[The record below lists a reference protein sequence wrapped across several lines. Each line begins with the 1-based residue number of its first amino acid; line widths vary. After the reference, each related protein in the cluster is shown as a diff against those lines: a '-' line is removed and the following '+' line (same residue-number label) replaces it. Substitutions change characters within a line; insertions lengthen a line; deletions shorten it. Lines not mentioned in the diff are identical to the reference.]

1 MSASPTSLAPTIAAP
16 DRPLPLPAGL
26 RAPAAIAVVFLT
38 LPLIAVLLRVPWS
51 SLPDRLGSDFVR
63 DALVLSLGCASAAT
77 VVCLVVGVPLGFLL
91 ARADGR
97 LGSLA
102 RALVTVP
109 LVMPPV
115 VGGIALLYAFGR
127 GGLLGGPVYDAT
139 GLTLPYSTAGVVV
152 AEAFVALPFLVIS
165 VEGVVRSAD
174 PRFAEVA
181 AALGARPWTVLR
193 RVWIPLARNGILA
206 GAVLAWARALG
217 EFGATITFAGSMQ
230 GRTETL
236 PLAAYAALYG
246 SNQDDALVL
255 ALLLI
260 VVSVAVLFALRGR
273 WRGAL
278 S

>member
-1 MSASPTSLAPTIAAP
+1 MTDPAGRT
-16 DRPLPLPAGL
+16 LPLPAAL
-26 RAPAAIAVVFLT
+26 RAPAAVAVLFLT
-38 LPLIAVLLRVPWS
+38 LPLLAVLLRVPWAT
-51 SLPDRLGSDFVR
+51 LPARLSSDFVR
-63 DALVLSLGCASAAT
+63 DALVLSLVCASAAT
-77 VVCLVVGVPLGFLL
+77 VVCTVIGVPLGFLL
-91 ARADGR
+91 ARSDGK
-97 LGSLA
+97 LGSLV

-127 GGLLGGPVYDAT
+127 NGLLGGPVYDAT
-139 GLTLPYSTAGVVV
+139 GLTLPYSTAGVIV

-165 VEGVVRSAD
+165 VEGVVRSTD

-181 AALGARPWTVLR
+181 AALGAKPWTVLR
-193 RVWIPLARNGILA
+193 RVWIPLARNGIVA

-217 EFGATITFAGSMQ
+217 EFGATITFAGSLQ
-230 GRTETL
+230 GRTQTL
-236 PLAAYAALYG
+236 PLAAYVALYG
-246 SNQDDALVL
+246 SNSDDALVL

-260 VVSVAVLFALRGR
+260 VVSVVVLFALRGR

>member
-1 MSASPTSLAPTIAAP
+1 MSEPSVATLG
-16 DRPLPLPAGL
+16 LPSALRVPA
-26 RAPAAIAVVFLT
+26 T
-38 LPLIAVLLRVPWS
+38 IAVLLLGVPLLAVMLRVPWS
-51 SLPDRLGSDFVR
+51 TLIERLTSGFVR
-63 DALVLSLGCASAAT
+63 DALVLSLVCSTVAALIC
-77 VVCLVVGVPLGFLL
+77 VVLGVPLGFLL

-97 LGSLA
+97 TGSLL

-109 LVMPPV
+109 LVLPPV

-127 GGLLGGPVYDAT
+127 NGIFGAPLYNST
-139 GLTLPYSTAGVVV
+139 GVMLPFTTAGVIV
-152 AEAFVALPFLVIS
+152 AETFVALPFLVIS

-174 PRFAEVA
+174 PRFAEIG
-181 AALGARPWTVLR
+181 AALGARPWTVLW
-193 RVWIPLARNGILA
+193 RVWIPLVRNGIVA

-217 EFGATITFAGSMQ
+217 EFGATITFAGSLQ

-246 SNQDDALVL
+246 SDQDDALVL

-260 VVSVAVLFALRGR
+260 VVSVAVLFTLRGR

>member
-1 MSASPTSLAPTIAAP
+1 MTRGI
-16 DRPLPLPAGL
+16 DRPLPLPSAL
-26 RAPAAIAVVFLT
+26 RAPAAVAVLFLT
-38 LPLIAVLLRVPWS
+38 VPLLAVLLQVPWPTLVQRVS
-51 SLPDRLGSDFVR
+51 SDFVR
-63 DALVLSLGCASAAT
+63 DALVLSLVCAT
-77 VVCLVVGVPLGFLL
+77 VATAVCIVLGVPLGFLL
-91 ARADGR
+91 ARSDGSA
-97 LGSLA
+97 GSMV

-127 GGLLGGPVYDAT
+127 NGLLGGPVYDAT
-139 GLTLPYSTAGVVV
+139 GLMLPYSTAGVIV

-174 PRFAEVA
+174 PRYAEVA

-193 RVWIPLARNGILA
+193 RVWLPLARNGIIA
-206 GAVLAWARALG
+206 GAVLAWARAMG
-217 EFGATITFAGSMQ
+217 EFGATITFAGSLQ
-230 GRTETL
+230 GRTQTL

-246 SNQDDALVL
+246 TDQDDALVL

-260 VVSVAVLFALRGR
+260 SVSVAILFLLRGR